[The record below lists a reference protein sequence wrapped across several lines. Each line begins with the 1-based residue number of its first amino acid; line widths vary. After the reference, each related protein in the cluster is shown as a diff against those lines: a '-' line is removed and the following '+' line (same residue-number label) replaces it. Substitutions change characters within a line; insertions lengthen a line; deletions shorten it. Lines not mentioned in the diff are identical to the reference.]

1 MYDFFSLKDGP
12 KEITITSNNPV
23 LKTIT
28 VKERDSIGP
37 FRCQAD
43 CNPPCHISWTYDNS
57 YKPVKVISPKIEIQ
71 ANRSISRL
79 QCIVKG
85 ETEQIAKNISLDIQC
100 KYQLNFICLSDID
113 FLKKLAREVLTLKMI
128 ISNK

>member
-1 MYDFFSLKDGP
+1 MYDFFFKDGP
-12 KEITITSNNPV
+12 KEITITSNNSV

-28 VKERDSIGP
+28 VKERDLIGP

-43 CNPPCHISWTYDNS
+43 CNPPCNISWTYKNS

-71 ANRSISRL
+71 ANRSINRL

-85 ETEQIAKNISLDIQC
+85 ESEQFAKNISLDIQC
-100 KYQLNFICLSDID
+100 KYHLSFICLSHID
-113 FLKKLAREVLTLKMI
+113 SLKKLAREVLIFKNN
-128 ISNK
+128 NK